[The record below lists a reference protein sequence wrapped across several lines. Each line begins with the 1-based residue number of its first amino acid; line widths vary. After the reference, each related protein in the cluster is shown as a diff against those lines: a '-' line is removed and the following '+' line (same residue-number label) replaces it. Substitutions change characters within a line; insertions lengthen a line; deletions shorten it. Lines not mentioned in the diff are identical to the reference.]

1 MTLTEGMKAPW
12 SAWRWTA
19 WMLGVWACA
28 LPLNA
33 QMTVYGDDDD
43 YTYASREGLE
53 FGVNI
58 GVYRGF
64 PQAAYFYDGAGDHEL
79 TDAGAQIWGIQER
92 LQQLQSTQL
101 NHPVTGILNNL
112 TNGTQAWSIYS
123 LPLMQY
129 KPSMYFGLKA
139 AKFWNPETALVC
151 HLDVAQVTAEGAWS
165 LSTGQLPDQG
175 QGNEDV
181 RTYPIIGKEQ
191 RLGVA
196 LGYRTSIFI
205 AEGASWALEFG
216 GLGNAV
222 SVEENYIVMSP
233 AVGNSLYEVNLL
245 TAVGTGAGG
254 ALNPASNVLTQW
266 GTGFYT
272 AAGVA
277 LEFDEGG
284 HIELNVRASRDVV
297 RLGTEEYK
305 GWNLAAFIT
314 WMIPSQLG
322 DFVRASF

>member
-1 MTLTEGMKAPW
+1 MMDITWKAWAP
-12 SAWRWTA
+12 RA
-19 WMLGVWACA
+19 WMVTLAC
-28 LPLNA
+28 LPLLAAA

-43 YTYASREGLE
+43 DYSYASREGLE

-79 TDAGAQIWGIQER
+79 SDAGAQIWGIQER
-92 LQQLQSTQL
+92 LQQLQGQQL
-101 NHPVTGILNNL
+101 THPVTGILNEFP
-112 TNGTQAWSIYS
+112 AWNIYS

-129 KPSMYFGLKA
+129 KPSMFFGLKA

-165 LSTGQLPDQG
+165 LSTGLLPDQG

-191 RLGVA
+191 RLNIA
-196 LGYRTSIFI
+196 LGYRTSIYI
-205 AEGASWALEFG
+205 AEGASWAFELG
-216 GLGNAV
+216 GLANAV
-222 SVEENYIVMSP
+222 AIEENYIVMSP
-233 AVGNSLYEVNLL
+233 NVGNALYEVNLL
-245 TAVGTGAGG
+245 TAIGSGAGG
-254 ALNPASNVLTQW
+254 QLSPASNVLTQW
-266 GTGFYT
+266 GTGFYSSLGI
-272 AAGVA
+272 AV
-277 LEFDEGG
+277 EFEEGG
-284 HIELNVRASRDVV
+284 HVELNVRASRDNVN
-297 RLGTEEYK
+297 LGTEAYK
-305 GWNLAAFIT
+305 GWNVAAFLT